1 MSVARNARP
10 PRADSPDRDRP
21 SRRSRRN
28 GCVSS
33 LALGLALGITLP
45 LVGLVWLQAVDDIG
59 PAPLLIAYASLPW
72 LIPIATVLVVALA
85 LFSRTIWVWFLGLVL
100 AAVFLFRY
108 GGVWWPKPAVEVV
121 GGRPLR
127 VMTFNIGDGRV
138 SAQDVMAWVRTEDPD
153 LLVIEELNFD
163 TAPALNQGLAAGWPN
178 QALDFSSPTTGL
190 FSRYT
195 LNGAE
200 FEPTTDI
207 RALVDRTNRADLWL
221 AAAKTL
227 GVAGVPA
234 SDTRGVETFFDG
246 VTFDPAD
253 PQAYLRALKIK
264 RAQV

>member
-1 MSVARNARP
+1 MSVARNARL

-33 LALGLALGITLP
+33 LTLGLALGITLP

-85 LFSRTIWVWFLGLVL
+85 LFSRTIWVWLLGLVL
-100 AAVFLFRY
+100 AAIFLFRY

-153 LLVIEELNFD
+153 LLVIEELNF
-163 TAPALNQGLAAGWPN
+163 
-178 QALDFSSPTTGL
+178 
-190 FSRYT
+190 R
-195 LNGAE
+195 
-200 FEPTTDI
+200 
-207 RALVDRTNRADLWL
+207 RRR
-221 AAAKTL
+221 
-227 GVAGVPA
+227 
-234 SDTRGVETFFDG
+234 R
-246 VTFDPAD
+246 
-253 PQAYLRALKIK
+253 
-264 RAQV
+264 